1 MKFRKR
7 PEEVEAIQYTGDNLK
22 ECLDFTGRHPK
33 FDSWFESFE
42 DYAAYVKV
50 DGNVFKL
57 FYANGSHQDARPG
70 YWLVKNS
77 YGTVSVWPNTTF
89 VATYEVPPK
98 S

>member
-7 PEEVEAIQYTGDNLK
+7 LEEVEAIQYTGDNLR
-22 ECLDFTGRHPK
+22 ECLAFTGRHPK
-33 FDSWFESFE
+33 FDSWFKSFE
-42 DYAAYVKV
+42 DYVAYVKA

-57 FYANGSHQDARPG
+57 FYANGSHQATHPG
-70 YWLVKNS
+70 QWLVKNS